1 MNKIALKTLLEEM
14 YCKSLGSENHSTIIA
29 TEAIKSLI
37 GINLEKIN
45 RNLVDWLAEYVN
57 QHEYNEIDI
66 KQKVNMPEAISF
78 YSLEESILKKDYAE
92 SKNNVINLS
101 HVSEGTQVFEFLLE
115 FSLKNC
121 KKNYIYIWHIYRMNL
136 FLSNKFLKESLLK
149 SVELIIKDLNPDLY
163 VKSDDLFNISD
174 YLSLYQNDLIRSGNI
189 KKIITSRLLSAKITS
204 KKVNEKNDNSEQV
217 NTGRKWILNYLNSLS
232 PKHLNFNMLIYLNS
246 IRSAIKASLTL
257 EDQNLLWAQLNM
269 RINNLS

>member
-1 MNKIALKTLLEEM
+1 MF
-14 YCKSLGSENHSTIIA
+14 G
-29 TEAIKSLI
+29 
-37 GINLEKIN
+37 
-45 RNLVDWLAEYVN
+45 
-57 QHEYNEIDI
+57 
-66 KQKVNMPEAISF
+66 
-78 YSLEESILKKDYAE
+78 
-92 SKNNVINLS
+92 
-101 HVSEGTQVFEFLLE
+101 
-115 FSLKNC
+115 
-121 KKNYIYIWHIYRMNL
+121 
-136 FLSNKFLKESLLK
+136 
-149 SVELIIKDLNPDLY
+149 
-163 VKSDDLFNISD
+163 
-174 YLSLYQNDLIRSGNI
+174 SGNI